1 MPVRSVLAFGEV
13 MMRLEV
19 PAYATLEQS
28 RTLHYLFSGSGVNVL
43 SGLSKYGYSTRLISK
58 LPANRLGDA
67 ALAHLRMLGL
77 STSSILRG
85 GEYMGMYFLE
95 SGFGVRSSKVTYTN
109 RKESAFCQSQ
119 LEEYEMDVLLADAN
133 WIHFCGISLAVTPN
147 VREIVVAL
155 AVEAKK
161 RGLTVSFDCNFRP
174 KLWGSYAEAKP
185 WYEKML
191 SLADICMISEQ
202 DAIHILNWET
212 KETDREKQMQDF
224 LPKISETFNLPVV
237 AGTIREVVSDGHF
250 LKGFVLM
257 NGEMACSKPYRFPV
271 LDRIGAGDAFAGGVI
286 HGVLE
291 NLSSQET
298 VNFAVAASVYAH
310 TTYGDSPIAGL
321 KEIQEWMESSFRE
334 IER

>member
-1 MPVRSVLAFGEV
+1 MRSVLAFGEV

-19 PAYATLEQS
+19 PGYATLEQS

-43 SGLSKYGYSTRLISK
+43 SGLSRFGYSTRLISK

-67 ALAHLRMLGL
+67 AMTYLRTLGL
-77 STSSILRG
+77 STALILRG

-95 SGFGVRSSKVTYTN
+95 QGFGVRSSKVTYTN
-109 RKESAFCQSQ
+109 RKESSFCQSQ

-133 WIHFCGISLAVTPN
+133 LIHFCGISLAVTPN
-147 VREIVVAL
+147 VRRIVVAL
-155 AVEAKK
+155 AAEAKK

-174 KLWGSYAEAKP
+174 KLWDSYEEAKP

-212 KETDREKQMQDF
+212 EETDREKQMQDF
-224 LPKISETFNLPVV
+224 LPKISEAFNLSVV
-237 AGTIREVVSDGHF
+237 AGTIREVAQDGHF
-250 LKGFVLM
+250 LKGFVFM
-257 NGEMACSKPYRFPV
+257 NGEMACSKSYHFPV
-271 LDRIGAGDAFAGGVI
+271 LERIGAGDAFAGGVI
-286 HGVLE
+286 HGFFE
-291 NLSSQET
+291 KMSSQET
-298 VNFAVAASVYAH
+298 VDFAVAASVYAH
-310 TTYGDSPIAGL
+310 TTYGDSPVADL
-321 KEIQEWMESSFRE
+321 KEIEAWMESSYRE